1 MTQEPV
7 PACLC
12 GDPAGMGQAGSVH
25 IEGAQVG
32 DCGAAVFNSGER
44 EETGTEVSVRT
55 AHGPRRA
62 VYCLVSR
69 DSFGWVG
76 LGVSR

>member
-1 MTQEPV
+1 M
-7 PACLC
+7 PACLY
-12 GDPAGMGQAGSVH
+12 GKPAGMGQARSVH
-25 IEGAQVG
+25 IERVQVG
-32 DCGAAVFNSGER
+32 DCGAAVFASGER

-55 AHGPRRA
+55 AHGPGRA

-76 LGVSR
+76 LGVSH